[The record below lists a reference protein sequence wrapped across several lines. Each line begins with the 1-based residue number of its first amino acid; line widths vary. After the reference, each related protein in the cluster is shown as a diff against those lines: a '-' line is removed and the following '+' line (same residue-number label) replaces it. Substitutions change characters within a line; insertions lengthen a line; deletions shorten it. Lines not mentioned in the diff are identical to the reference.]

1 MSLITETD
9 TIAMT
14 KVEKILSLAQ
24 AIADERPNFF
34 EKKGAGKGDKD
45 TNAFMAELRLH
56 AQEELCGDFSEKQ
69 ICGNNNLSV
78 DFFIPDENSIIEIAL
93 SLRNP
98 NSEFE
103 RDILKAIM
111 AKEQGEPVLNL
122 IFLSKPGAIKRHQQ
136 PSSITMKH
144 WVFKNH
150 GIEVAIREL
159 RDKHSR

>member
-1 MSLITETD
+1 
-9 TIAMT
+9 MT
-14 KVEKILSLAQ
+14 KAEKILSLAQ
-24 AIADERPNFF
+24 AIADKRPNFF

-45 TNAFMAELRLH
+45 TNSFMAELRLRTQQ
-56 AQEELCGDFSEKQ
+56 ALGGDFSEKQ

-122 IFLSKPGAIKRHQQ
+122 VFLSKPGAIKRHQQ
-136 PSSITMKH
+136 PSSIAMKN
-144 WVFKNH
+144 WVLKNY
-150 GIEVAIREL
+150 GIEVEIREL
-159 RDKHSR
+159 RDKYSH